1 MLISANAYVDD
12 DQAHAALGFDA
23 RDAGLIP
30 VRFVID
36 NQSQDKVRVLPGQT
50 FLIDNQGQ
58 AWPLLSAE
66 QAYERVKQRVQI
78 AETFE
83 GAITP
88 SILAGASGAVAGFAI
103 GVLSGGNIAK
113 IMGKG
118 AAVGAGIGAVAGS
131 AKRYSELDQELR
143 TDLYRKSLQNRP
155 VRPAELAYGYLF
167 FPGFRDE
174 SDSASALRLSI
185 RAGANNTPRVVNL

>member
-1 MLISANAYVDD
+1 M
-12 DQAHAALGFDA
+12 
-23 RDAGLIP
+23 
-30 VRFVID
+30 
-36 NQSQDKVRVLPGQT
+36 
-50 FLIDNQGQ
+50 
-58 AWPLLSAE
+58 
-66 QAYERVKQRVQI
+66 
-78 AETFE
+78 
-83 GAITP
+83 
-88 SILAGASGAVAGFAI
+88 AGFAI